1 MKGTS
6 FSTLQELEGAVSEVL
21 RGREQFVGAVARGE
35 FHGASVGEFISNNPH
50 VHALYVVKVAESV
63 PGMGKVSARR
73 ALDELGVNYL
83 SPCLC
88 VTSQQWEMLFAGG
101 QK

>member
-6 FSTLQELEGAVSEVL
+6 FSTLQEVEGAISDVL
-21 RGREQFVGAVARGE
+21 HTRKQFVDSVARGE
-35 FHGASVGEFISNNPH
+35 LSAETVGEFIVGHPH
-50 VHALYVVKVAESV
+50 LHALYVVKVAESI

-73 ALDELGVNYL
+73 ALDELGINYL
-83 SPCLC
+83 SPCLF
-88 VTSQQWEMLFAGG
+88 VTSQQWETLFAGG

>member
-6 FSTLQELEGAVSEVL
+6 FTSLKEVEGAVAEVL
-21 RGREQFVGAVARGE
+21 QGRKQFIATVSRGE
-35 FHGASVGEFISNNPH
+35 FTALTVHDFIAHNPQ

-73 ALDELGVNYL
+73 ALDELGVGYL
-83 SPCLC
+83 CPCLS
-88 VTSQQWEMLFAGG
+88 VTLEQWTTLLAGG
-101 QK
+101 QQ

>member
-6 FSTLQELEGAVSEVL
+6 FSTLREVEDAVAEVL
-21 RGREQFVGAVARGE
+21 HAREQFVGAIARGE
-35 FHGASVGEFISNNPH
+35 LDAASVGEFVINNTH
-50 VHALYVVKVAESV
+50 LHELYVVKVAESV

-73 ALDELGVNYL
+73 TLDELGVNYL
-83 SPCLC
+83 SPCLS
-88 VTSQQWEMLFAGG
+88 VTSQQWETLFAGG

>member
-6 FSTLQELEGAVSEVL
+6 FSTLQEVEGAVSEIL

-73 ALDELGVNYL
+73 ALDELGINYL
-83 SPCLC
+83 GPCLS
-88 VTSQQWEMLFAGG
+88 VTSQQWETLFAGG

>member
-6 FSTLQELEGAVSEVL
+6 FSTLQEVEGAVSEIL

-73 ALDELGVNYL
+73 TLDELGVNYL
-83 SPCLC
+83 SPCLSI
-88 VTSQQWEMLFAGG
+88 TSVQWETLFAGG
-101 QK
+101 QQ

>member
-1 MKGTS
+1 MKGTC
-6 FSTLQELEGAVSEVL
+6 FSTLHEVEGAIAEVL
-21 RGREQFVGAVARGE
+21 HGREQFVGAVARGE

-83 SPCLC
+83 SPCLSI
-88 VTSQQWEMLFAGG
+88 TSQQWETLFAGG

>member
-1 MKGTS
+1 MKSTS
-6 FSTLQELEGAVSEVL
+6 FSTLNEVETAIAEVL
-21 RGREQFVGAVARGE
+21 QGREQFIAAVARGE
-35 FHGASVGEFISNNPH
+35 FHGATIGEFIISHPH

-83 SPCLC
+83 SPCLS
-88 VTSQQWEMLFAGG
+88 VTSVQWETLFAGG
-101 QK
+101 QR

>member
-6 FSTLQELEGAVSEVL
+6 FSTLQEVEVAVAEVL
-21 RGREQFVGAVARGE
+21 QAREKFVHAVAHGE
-35 FHGASVGEFISNNPH
+35 MTAASVGEFILNQPH
-50 VHALYVVKVAESV
+50 LHALYVVKVAESV

-73 ALDELGVNYL
+73 ALDELGINYL
-83 SPCLC
+83 GPCLS
-88 VTSQQWEMLFAGG
+88 VKSQQWETLFAGG

>member
-6 FSTLQELEGAVSEVL
+6 FSTLQEVEGAVSEVL

-83 SPCLC
+83 SPCLS
-88 VTSQQWEMLFAGG
+88 VTSQQWETLFTGA
-101 QK
+101 QQ

>member
-6 FSTLQELEGAVSEVL
+6 FSTIREVEGAVAEVL
-21 RGREQFVGAVARGE
+21 HRREQFVGAVARGE
-35 FHGASVGEFISNNPH
+35 FHGAAVGEFVRSNPH
-50 VHALYVVKVAESV
+50 VQALYVVKVAESI

-83 SPCLC
+83 SPCLSI
-88 VTSQQWEMLFAGG
+88 TSQQWETLFAGG
-101 QK
+101 QQ